1 MWAFYS
7 QLLCSGFCKNVFY
20 RWTKAYNKGK
30 KVWRGAG
37 LYYFSNIQIK
47 RKETRERLT
56 PFPSRPKKKKKSHA
70 IGQLYLLVIIRSA
83 RWENETQWFLN
94 WHFLIFHRIGHEACT
109 FIQHAAATCLD
120 FAQECWTS
128 AHTGMLGFMGTS
140 GHWFLPPADSRWL
153 LTGIKKM
160 WPPAACEAGPSEWW
174 CLDTEVNCLVSSNT
188 NMKWKVEVLVAQSS
202 LTLCHPMDCSTP
214 GCCPWNSPGKNTGMG
229 CHFLLQRIF
238 STQGLNPGLL
248 HRRQIL
254 YCPRHQGSLKWRVEG
269 EN

>member
-20 RWTKAYNKGK
+20 RWTKTYNKGK

-47 RKETRERLT
+47 RKETRERLM
-56 PFPSRPKKKKKSHA
+56 PFPSRPKEKKKSHV

-128 AHTGMLGFMGTS
+128 GHTGMLGFMGTS
-140 GHWFLPPADSRWL
+140 GHWFLPPADSKWV
-153 LTGIKKM
+153 LTGIKKI
-160 WPPAACEAGPSEWW
+160 WPPAVCEAGPSEWW
-174 CLDTEVNCLVSSNT
+174 SLDTEVNGLVSSNT
-188 NMKWKVEVLVAQSS
+188 NMK
-202 LTLCHPMDCSTP
+202 
-214 GCCPWNSPGKNTGMG
+214 
-229 CHFLLQRIF
+229 
-238 STQGLNPGLL
+238 
-248 HRRQIL
+248 
-254 YCPRHQGSLKWRVEG
+254 
-269 EN
+269 